1 MECVKRRS
9 YRSESRREQ
18 AAETRRRVLA
28 SATKLF
34 LAAGYG
40 EATIERIAEGAKVA
54 PQTVYAAFGSKRGIL
69 FALLDRMA
77 AEADM
82 PRFQKALAAAAGN
95 PARQLREQI
104 AFNIRFY
111 AGGIA
116 LIDIARTAS
125 GVEPDLGEMW
135 REGESRRHRAQA
147 GMISEWAQLSA
158 LAPGLSAHEATDI
171 LWGLSGPDMFRL
183 FVIERRWSR
192 ARYER
197 WLVATLE
204 RALLKPDRPDPKEA

>member
-1 MECVKRRS
+1 MIGVKRRG
-9 YRSESRREQ
+9 YRSESRRAQ

-28 SATKLF
+28 SATELF
-34 LAAGYG
+34 LAEGYG
-40 EATIERIAEGAKVA
+40 EATIERIARGAKVA
-54 PQTVYAAFGSKRGIL
+54 PQTVYASFGSKRGIL

-82 PRFQKALAAAAGN
+82 SRFQKALAAAAGD

-111 AGGIA
+111 ASGIA

-135 REGESRRHRAQA
+135 REGEARRRRAQA
-147 GMISEWAQLSA
+147 AVVSEWAQANALASHLSA
-158 LAPGLSAHEATDI
+158 TEATDI

-183 FVIERRWSR
+183 FVIERRWSKPR
-192 ARYER
+192 FER
-197 WLVATLE
+197 WLVAMLE
-204 RALLKPDRPDPKEA
+204 RALFKPDRPDAESA